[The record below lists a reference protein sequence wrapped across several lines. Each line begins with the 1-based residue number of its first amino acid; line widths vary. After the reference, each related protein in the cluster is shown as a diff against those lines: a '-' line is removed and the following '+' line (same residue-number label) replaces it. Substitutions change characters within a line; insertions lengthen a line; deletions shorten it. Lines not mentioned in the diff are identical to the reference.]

1 MDFLTDVWHA
11 LTNIN
16 ENLERW
22 VGLYGTQIY
31 VILGLV
37 IFCETGLVVLPFL
50 PGDSLLFA
58 AGALTAGQGEKL
70 SLMVLWVILP
80 LAAILGDNLNY
91 WIGRGLGPKV
101 FSRPRSTIFNPAT
114 LAKTQAFYTRH
125 GRKTILLARFIPL
138 MRTFA
143 PFVAGVGRMDYVRF
157 LLYSILGAFVWVIVC
172 TTAGYYFGNIPVVK
186 ENFELVVV
194 GIVVVSILM
203 PVLGWL
209 KARRQDKEGFGDGSG
224 EVSAVAGAEDS
235 GKGQDA

>member
-1 MDFLTDVWHA
+1 MDFLTEVWHV

-16 ENLERW
+16 EHLEQW

-31 VILGLV
+31 VILAV
-37 IFCETGLVVLPFL
+37 IIFCETGLVVMPFL

-58 AGALTAGQGEKL
+58 AGALTAGQGETL
-70 SLMVLWVILP
+70 SLTVLCVILP

-101 FSRPRSTIFNPAT
+101 FSRPRSTIFNPKT
-114 LAKTQAFYTRH
+114 LSKTQAFYDRH

-157 LLYSILGAFVWVIVC
+157 LLYSILGAFIWVIVC
-172 TTAGYYFGNIPVVK
+172 TTAGHFFGNIPVVK

-203 PVLGWL
+203 PLLGWW
-209 KARRQDKEGFGDGSG
+209 KARSSDQAGEGESKE
-224 EVSAVAGAEDS
+224 
-235 GKGQDA
+235 

>member
-1 MDFLTDVWHA
+1 MDFLSDVWHI

-22 VGLYGTQIY
+22 VGLYGTRIY
-31 VILGLV
+31 IVLGLI
-37 IFCETGLVVLPFL
+37 IFCETGLVVMPFL

-70 SLMVLWVILP
+70 SLTVLWIILP
-80 LAAILGDNLNY
+80 LAAIVGDNLNY
-91 WIGRGLGPKV
+91 WIGRSLGPKV
-101 FSRPRSTIFNPAT
+101 FSRPRSTIFNPRT
-114 LAKTQAFYTRH
+114 LEKTQAFYIRH

-157 LLYSILGAFVWVIVC
+157 LLYSILGAFIWVIVC
-172 TTAGYYFGNIPVVK
+172 TTAGYFFGNIPVVK
-186 ENFELVVV
+186 KNFEMVVV

-203 PVLGWL
+203 PLIGWW
-209 KARRQDKEGFGDGSG
+209 KARQEERG
-224 EVSAVAGAEDS
+224 EN
-235 GKGQDA
+235 Q

>member
-1 MDFLTDVWHA
+1 MHFFNEVWEI
-11 LTNIN
+11 LTNLN
-16 ENLERW
+16 VTLERW
-22 VGLYGTQIY
+22 VGLYGTRIY
-31 VILGLV
+31 VVLGLV
-37 IFCETGLVVLPFL
+37 IFCETGLVVMPFL

-70 SLMVLWVILP
+70 SLTVLWVILP

-101 FSRPRSTIFNPAT
+101 FARPRSRIFNPQT
-114 LAKTQAFYTRH
+114 LAKTQAFYDRH

-157 LLYSILGAFVWVIVC
+157 LLYSILGAFIWVIVC
-172 TTAGYYFGNIPVVK
+172 TTAGYYFGNIPVVR

-194 GIVVVSILM
+194 GVVVVSILM
-203 PVLGWL
+203 PILGWW
-209 KARRQDKEGFGDGSG
+209 KARQER
-224 EVSAVAGAEDS
+224 
-235 GKGQDA
+235 